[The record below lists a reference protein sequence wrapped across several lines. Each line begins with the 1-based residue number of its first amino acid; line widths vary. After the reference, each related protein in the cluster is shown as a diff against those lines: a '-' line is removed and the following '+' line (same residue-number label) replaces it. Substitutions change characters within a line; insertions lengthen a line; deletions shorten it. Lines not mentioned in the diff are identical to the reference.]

1 MYDFLRNTGF
11 GDEAPDYRDNNG
23 EECLKTSSDIRAR

>member
-23 EECLKTSSDIRAR
+23 EEWLKTSSDIRAR